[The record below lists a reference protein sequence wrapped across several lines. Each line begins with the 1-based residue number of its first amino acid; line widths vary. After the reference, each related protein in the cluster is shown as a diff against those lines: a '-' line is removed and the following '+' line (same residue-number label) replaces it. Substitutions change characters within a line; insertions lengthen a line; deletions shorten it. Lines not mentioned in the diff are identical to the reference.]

1 MVYYSELIGRPVFD
15 KEKKKIGKVS
25 DFSFF
30 DGSRYASISSV
41 VLLVNKTKKI
51 IAWNYVQEIK
61 EKQNY
66 ATPASIYLNREIQKI
81 RFSENKGKLL
91 NEIMDKQLIDING
104 ARVIRV
110 NDILLGKVGKKLAII
125 GVDISTKGLMR
136 RIGLDILF
144 PKNTEHIILW
154 KDVAPL
160 SEDIQ
165 NLKLKVKRD
174 RINELHPAEIADL
187 IRDLSLEEKEMFFNT
202 LSKEKAAKALLSSQ
216 PEIQK
221 TVFRTLSLKKLALML
236 ETLPTNE
243 AAAILNMMPTVNNIK
258 VLRLMKPGIAAKI
271 KKILSYKERT
281 AGSLMSTRFLAILE
295 GLKVKKAISLI
306 RKEMPHP
313 RHIFYLYVKN
323 KEGELVGVISL
334 RDLLL
339 AKQDAYVSEI
349 VRKDVITVNIDTDID
364 DVFNLMS
371 KYSLLAFPVVDK
383 DKKIVGVIR
392 VNDILEIMT
401 PKRIK
406 KRRLRHRANKITQKQ
421 DNGI

>member
-174 RINELHPAEIADL
+174 RINELHPTEIADL

-236 ETLPTNE
+236 ETLSTNE

-295 GLKVKKAISLI
+295 GLKVKKQ
-306 RKEMPHP
+306 
-313 RHIFYLYVKN
+313 
-323 KEGELVGVISL
+323 
-334 RDLLL
+334 L
-339 AKQDAYVSEI
+339 A
-349 VRKDVITVNIDTDID
+349 
-364 DVFNLMS
+364 
-371 KYSLLAFPVVDK
+371 
-383 DKKIVGVIR
+383 
-392 VNDILEIMT
+392 
-401 PKRIK
+401 
-406 KRRLRHRANKITQKQ
+406 
-421 DNGI
+421 